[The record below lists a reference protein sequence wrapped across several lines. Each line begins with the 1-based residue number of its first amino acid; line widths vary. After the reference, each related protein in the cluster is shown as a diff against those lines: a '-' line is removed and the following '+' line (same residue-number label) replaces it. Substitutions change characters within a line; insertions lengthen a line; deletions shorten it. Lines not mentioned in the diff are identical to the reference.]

1 LPSTS
6 SDGRGDGVSS
16 LREKF
21 IFPLFA
27 GKAHRRPL
35 SNWCENNNEEKGTP
49 MQVKTLLN
57 TCHRIK
63 GFVYACVRFE
73 RVRCQSSIVAEVR
86 PRQGSKPLCSGCGR
100 KAPGYDVATEARLFQ
115 FVPIWGYQCYLRYPM
130 RRVQCKRCGVKTER
144 VPWAEGKVPLC
155 RCYQLFLAG
164 WARRLS
170 WKQTADAFRTSWHT
184 VYSSV
189 ELVVQYGLRH
199 RNLEGISSIG
209 VDEWQWRKGHDYVT
223 LVYQID
229 GNCRRLLHIAEK
241 RTVRSLLSF
250 FRMLG
255 PRRSADIRYVCSD
268 MWKPYL
274 KVIAKKIPQALH
286 ILDRF
291 HIVANLNKALNEIRA
306 TEAKRLNREGYEE
319 VLKHTKYCF
328 AKNPENL
335 TEGQKARLD
344 NVMRYDLKSVKAY
357 LLKES
362 FQVFWSY
369 RSPYWARWYLKKW
382 CYRAA
387 RSKLDPI
394 KKFVKSIRKHEEL
407 IINYFKAKCAFSS
420 GIVEGLNRNVN
431 LVTRKAYG
439 YRTFNALE
447 VALYHTLGDL
457 PEPKSTHE
465 FF

>member
-1 LPSTS
+1 
-6 SDGRGDGVSS
+6 
-16 LREKF
+16 
-21 IFPLFA
+21 
-27 GKAHRRPL
+27 
-35 SNWCENNNEEKGTP
+35 

-63 GFVYACVRFE
+63 GFVYGCVRFE
-73 RVRCQSSIVAEVR
+73 RINLQQSIVAEVR
-86 PRQGSKPLCSGCGR
+86 PRRGSKPVCSGCGR
-100 KAPGYDVATEARLFQ
+100 KASGYDLSTQERLFQ
-115 FVPIWGYQCYLRYPM
+115 FVPIWGYQFYLRYRM
-130 RRVQCKRCGVKTER
+130 RRVNCRCCGVKTER
-144 VPWAEGKVPLC
+144 VPWAEGKTPLC
-155 RCYQLFLAG
+155 RCYQLFLAR

-170 WKQTADAFRTSWHT
+170 WKETADAFRTSWHS
-184 VYSSV
+184 VFSSV
-189 ELVVQYGLRH
+189 QGVVRYGLQNRS
-199 RNLEGISSIG
+199 LEGIEAIG

-223 LVYQID
+223 LVYQIQ
-229 GNCRRLLHIAEK
+229 GNCRRLLHVAPK

-255 PRRSADIRYVCSD
+255 PQRSASISHVCSD

-291 HIVANLNKALNEIRA
+291 HIVANLNKALSEVRA
-306 TEAKRLNREGYEE
+306 AEAKRLRQDGYEE

-335 TEGQKARLD
+335 TDKQKARLD
-344 NVMRYDLKSVKAY
+344 NVMQYDLKSVKAY

-369 RSPYWARWYLKKW
+369 QSAYWARWYLKKW

-387 RSKLDPI
+387 RSKLEPI
-394 KKFVKSIRKHEEL
+394 KKFVKSVRRHEEL
-407 IINYFKAKCAFSS
+407 IINFFKAKRSLSS

-439 YRTFNALE
+439 YRTFSALE
-447 VALYHTLGDL
+447 TALYHTLGKL
-457 PEPKSTHE
+457 PEPESAHE